1 MADQLRGRRLS
12 CFDKFRKAFW
22 LPLGM
27 ILS

>member
-1 MADQLRGRRLS
+1 MADKLRGRRFS
-12 CFDKFRKAFW
+12 RFDKFRKAFW